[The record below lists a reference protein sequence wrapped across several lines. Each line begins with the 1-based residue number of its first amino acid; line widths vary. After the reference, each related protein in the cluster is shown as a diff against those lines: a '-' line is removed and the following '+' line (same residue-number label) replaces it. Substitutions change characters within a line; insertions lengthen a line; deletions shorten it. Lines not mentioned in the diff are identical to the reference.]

1 MVMKGSKKI
10 IFILGPAGS
19 GKSTQAEEISKK
31 FGYKHIVESDLL
43 KKEVSRKTKLGKE
56 LDKQIKKGILV
67 PFEVSCDLL
76 FDEINKCK
84 EEKIIVDGFPR
95 EIEQAIT
102 LDYYIYKKKY
112 ITQALIYVDTS
123 KDECIKRLLKRKRED
138 DNREAIKK
146 RLDIYFNQTIQVINR
161 FERKGLL
168 IKINGN
174 QTINEVSK
182 EIKTKLEKHKIR
194 E

>member
-1 MVMKGSKKI
+1 MKGSKKI